1 MQGKWRN
8 AGRHRSQTIPHGVS
22 PLKSRL
28 DAGHRAEPFPQGTV
42 GPWKRWWCGGRP
54 ITGPYL
60 LKGLPFPLVSCPHA
74 KGRREVFPPRVTA
87 VRAVL
92 ITCGIIQPSC
102 SSEDPRL
109 PTFHSQ
115 DLPTPGVG
123 RVCGRERLTPDDN
136 YCAHAEAAPGPTS
149 LRLSI
154 QGGSAIGSGSP
165 GSAQFRHV
173 GRASGLGSACGR
185 QAVVGSDRCYII
197 PD

>member
-1 MQGKWRN
+1 MQRKWRN
-8 AGRHRSQTIPHGVS
+8 ARRRRSQTIPHGVS

-102 SSEDPRL
+102 SSEDSRL
-109 PTFHSQ
+109 PTFHRQ

-123 RVCGRERLTPDDN
+123 RVCGRVALTPDDN
-136 YCAHAEAAPGPTS
+136 YCPHAEAAPGTHFPQVINTRRKCDWAGVTGVRPISTCWPSPRPRIS
-149 LRLSI
+149 LRSP
-154 QGGSAIGSGSP
+154 SSG
-165 GSAQFRHV
+165 R
-173 GRASGLGSACGR
+173 L
-185 QAVVGSDRCYII
+185 
-197 PD
+197 

>member
-1 MQGKWRN
+1 MVGDPLQGHICLK
-8 AGRHRSQTIPHGVS
+8 VS
-22 PLKSRL
+22 LFL
-28 DAGHRAEPFPQGTV
+28 WFPARTV
-42 GPWKRWWCGGRP
+42 KEG
-54 ITGPYL
+54 
-60 LKGLPFPLVSCPHA
+60 
-74 KGRREVFPPRVTA
+74 REVFPPRVTA

-115 DLPTPGVG
+115 NLPTPGLVLYVG
-123 RVCGRERLTPDDN
+123 VWVLHPMIIIARM
-136 YCAHAEAAPGPTS
+136 PGQYPAPTS

-173 GRASGLGSACGR
+173 GQASGLGSACGR
-185 QAVVGSDRCYII
+185 QAVVGSDRPYII

>member
-1 MQGKWRN
+1 MEGKWRN
-8 AGRHRSQTIPHGVS
+8 ARRRRSQTIPHGVS

-42 GPWKRWWCGGRP
+42 RPWKRWWCGGRP

-109 PTFHSQ
+109 PTFHRQ

-123 RVCGRERLTPDDN
+123 RVCGRVALTPDDN
-136 YCAHAEAAPGPTS
+136 YCPHAEAAPGTHFPQVINTRRKCDWAGVTGVRPISTCWPSPRPRIS
-149 LRLSI
+149 LRSP
-154 QGGSAIGSGSP
+154 SSG
-165 GSAQFRHV
+165 R
-173 GRASGLGSACGR
+173 L
-185 QAVVGSDRCYII
+185 
-197 PD
+197 

>member
-1 MQGKWRN
+1 MDAATGPAGHPQLPSAAAP
-8 AGRHRSQTIPHGVS
+8 AGRPDVHKTATIENDQQGCKGNGGTRSQAIPHGVS
-22 PLKSRL
+22 TLKSRL
-28 DAGHRAEPFPQGTV
+28 VAGHRAEPFPQGTV
-42 GPWKRWWCGGRP
+42 RPWKRWWCGGRP

-123 RVCGRERLTPDDN
+123 RVCGRVRLTPDDN
-136 YCAHAEAAPGPTS
+136 YCPHAEAAPGPNF
-149 LRLSI
+149 
-154 QGGSAIGSGSP
+154 P
-165 GSAQFRHV
+165 
-173 GRASGLGSACGR
+173 
-185 QAVVGSDRCYII
+185 
-197 PD
+197 

>member
-1 MQGKWRN
+1 MSICPPNHKT
-8 AGRHRSQTIPHGVS
+8 ATIGNDQQEQWGGWKGNGGTWSSIVAKPFLMECQ

-28 DAGHRAEPFPQGTV
+28 VPGHHRAEPFPQGTV

-109 PTFHSQ
+109 PTFHRQ

-123 RVCGRERLTPDDN
+123 RVCGRVALTPDDN
-136 YCAHAEAAPGPTS
+136 YCPHAEAAPGTHFP
-149 LRLSI
+149 
-154 QGGSAIGSGSP
+154 
-165 GSAQFRHV
+165 
-173 GRASGLGSACGR
+173 
-185 QAVVGSDRCYII
+185 
-197 PD
+197 